1 MKQSDVELL
10 KSLLIKK
17 SKMKSE
23 NGVLEIDNT
32 AEGLKAR
39 MISIEANKLYQDSRE
54 GYNLLKNELNSQT
67 INGGTITVY
76 DDGSYSLN
84 GTFTSPVTLI
94 YTNTSLKLSG
104 DYVFYL
110 YGKTSE
116 KGINLQGKE
125 NGSTVSYI
133 LSSSNSEYL
142 NKNYSE
148 ETELTQL
155 FSYIPVGASF
165 NNDLFKP
172 MITKGTEIKEFQK
185 YGQKPS
191 LEEESEIEGITGDI
205 ELKLNNTNFLDE
217 SKLVEKTQLGIISKI
232 ENKKITYSGTCT
244 GSGAVLVNSIPI
256 ELDIGEYYLN
266 WFGVHKNPYFT
277 LRKQDGTFLQN
288 LVGSPTSNTKI
299 TIEEKNTYL
308 IGLHGIAGQT
318 YTSEDTSFNLMISK
332 KNSVNYVEY
341 KSKDYT
347 ISLGS
352 KVLYR
357 NEDVK
362 DMIILKDGKWNWK
375 NCWKKRIL
383 DGTEF
388 NFIVKSD
395 SILNNVFF
403 SNTITNIL
411 APKNNNGVIK
421 IYSNYF
427 ANNTYV
433 NKLVLDDIVG
443 FGVAKDSRIQFGFG
457 LNSEINSLELANA
470 KLQELNAS
478 GHPLYVI
485 YQLAEP
491 EYEEITDETLISKL
505 NKLLYQL
512 EEYDDKTYISSD
524 REIEFEMLIE
534 QDKLRILESG
544 GNIYE

>member
-1 MKQSDVELL
+1 MKQSDVDLL

-17 SKMKSE
+17 AKMKSE

-110 YGKTSE
+110 YGKTSK

-155 FSYIPVGASF
+155 FSYIPVGSSF

-191 LEEESEIEGITGDI
+191 LEEESEIEGISGDI
-205 ELKLNNTNFLDE
+205 KLKLNNANHLDE
-217 SKLVEKTQLGIISKI
+217 SKLVEKTQFGITSKR
-232 ENKKITYSGTCT
+232 ENGKITFNGTAIGT
-244 GSGAVLVNSIPI
+244 DAILINSIPI

-277 LRKQDGTFLQN
+277 LRKKDGTFLQN

-332 KNSVNYVEY
+332 KNSVNYAEY

-347 ISLGS
+347 ISIDS
-352 KVLYR
+352 KVLYG
-357 NEDVK
+357 NED
-362 DMIILKDGKWNWK
+362 LKDGIVLKNGKWNWK
-375 NCWKKRIL
+375 KCWKKVIVTGNESLEIASGTTDVFLIRNLISDNSL
-383 DGTEF
+383 KTSNNAFCSHFKVFKNEETSGGYAALEDG
-388 NFIVKSD
+388 
-395 SILNNVFF
+395 
-403 SNTITNIL
+403 
-411 APKNNNGVIK
+411 
-421 IYSNYF
+421 YC
-427 ANNTYV
+427 
-433 NKLVLDDIVG
+433 IVG
-443 FGVAKDSRIQFGFG
+443 RKEYHQFLFRATEYD
-457 LNSEINSLELANA
+457 NNIANIKA
-470 KLQELNAS
+470 KLQDLYIS
-478 GHPLYVI
+478 GKPIYVLYA
-485 YQLAEP
+485 LEEP
-491 EYEEITDETLISKL
+491 EYEEITDETLISQL

-512 EEYDDKTYISSD
+512 EEYDDVTYINSD
-524 REIEFEMLIE
+524 IEFEALVE
-534 QDKLRILESG
+534 QDKLRILEKG
-544 GNIYE
+544 GNKNE

>member
-288 LVGSPTSNTKI
+288 LVGFPTSNTKI

-352 KVLYR
+352 KVLYG

>member
-1 MKQSDVELL
+1 MKQSDVDLL

-32 AEGLKAR
+32 ADGLKAR

-110 YGKTSE
+110 YGKTSK

-277 LRKQDGTFLQN
+277 LRKQDSTFLQN

-299 TIEEKNTYL
+299 TIEEKDTYL

-318 YTSEDTSFNLMISK
+318 YTSEDTSFNLMLSK
-332 KNSVNYVEY
+332 KNSVNYAEY

-347 ISLGS
+347 ISIDS
-352 KVLYR
+352 KVLYG

-375 NCWKKRIL
+375 NCWKKYIL

-403 SNTITNIL
+403 SKTITNIL

-433 NKLVLDDIVG
+433 NKLVLEDIVG

-491 EYEEITDETLISKL
+491 EYEEITDETLISQL

-512 EEYDDKTYISSD
+512 KEYDDVTYINSD
-524 REIEFEMLIE
+524 KEIEFEVLVE
-534 QDKLRILESG
+534 QDKLSILEKG
-544 GNIYE
+544 GNENE